1 MVKKG
6 TYVQI
11 RAVILKSGERAAG
24 IPDDTVE
31 SPLVMWVK
39 GHLTEEC
46 AIGGPAVIMTA
57 TGRTE
62 QGVLEEAEPVT
73 SLDYGQFVPEIM
85 EIGARVRQLVTA

>member
-24 IPDDTVE
+24 IPPDTAE

-39 GHLTEEC
+39 GHLMDD
-46 AIGGPAVIMTA
+46 ADIGEPAEVTTA
-57 TGRTE
+57 TGRVE
-62 QGVLEEAEPVT
+62 RGVLEKAEPVT
-73 SLDYGQFVPEIM
+73 TLDYGQFVPEIM
-85 EIGARVRQLVTA
+85 EIGARVRGVLC